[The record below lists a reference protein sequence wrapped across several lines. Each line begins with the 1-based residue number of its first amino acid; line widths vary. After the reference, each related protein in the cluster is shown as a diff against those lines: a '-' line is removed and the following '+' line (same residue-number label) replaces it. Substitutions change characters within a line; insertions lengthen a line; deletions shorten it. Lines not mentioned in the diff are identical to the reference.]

1 MEPENRPDLLMGV
14 TLGSIFIPI
23 AGIITL
29 TKGNFEGERIYL
41 AYNSS
46 SQSSTEE
53 RQGKNSKQEIC
64 RLHIALPPLTT
75 KEV

>member
-1 MEPENRPDLLMGV
+1 MGV
-14 TLGSIFIPI
+14 TLGSTFISV
-23 AGIITL
+23 AEIITP

-53 RQGKNSKQEIC
+53 RQGKNSKQEFAD
-64 RLHIALPPLTT
+64 RPVYSSTRPYL
-75 KEV
+75 